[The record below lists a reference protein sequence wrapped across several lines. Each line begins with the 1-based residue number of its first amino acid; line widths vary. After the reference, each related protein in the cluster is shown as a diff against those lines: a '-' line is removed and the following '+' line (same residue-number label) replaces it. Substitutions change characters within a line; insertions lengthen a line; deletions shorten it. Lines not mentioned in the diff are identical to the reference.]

1 MYASQ
6 KPWVIPD
13 LFYGKAC
20 IVAHQWSVAHA
31 SLWRVS
37 RWQAEDLAI
46 AAAVAIVING
56 VLCICELPGS

>member
-1 MYASQ
+1 
-6 KPWVIPD
+6 